1 MGKYVLLI
9 VMSVVGVWGLS
20 MVQLQSSQ
28 NSAETEADY
37 QKQMLARQVARS
49 GLNVIR
55 AQASNSGEQCPSDIV
70 QAVSQL
76 QGEHQSDDYD
86 HGEYTAWLEES
97 TVDLSYRAIATG
109 TFQGETEKVSTLVR
123 VDVSSGGLFYVQSG
137 SSDRLA
143 QHPGS
148 GVSGYTTAPQV
159 KAMAPLEVDLDND
172 GRKEIPYVRKSNG
185 KIEMVDSQTQNQGD
199 AQTLVES
206 NEKSN
211 GKPNENGQAEP
222 ATSKSRLAVGEWDGS
237 DPSVFYANSN
247 NDAIYKISWSPN
259 GGGNKNQNDPEK
271 IAGLTNSRNGA
282 QAVVGIA
289 DVNGDSGEEL
299 VFVDGSQQLRYID
312 EPSEPNSNGG
322 SSFTKIS
329 GGGVGSSAGIGAGE
343 LVDLNGDGTSSI
355 VFVNGSNNIK
365 IVNDAGTNRTIK
377 VDNVDGGNGPGA
389 AKMPPTV
396 TDMDGDGDLEVVYG
410 VNGRDK
416 LQYVDAD
423 PENPESPSVT
433 TISNISLKKGPGLQ
447 SKPNASPC

>member
-1 MGKYVLLI
+1 
-9 VMSVVGVWGLS
+9 
-20 MVQLQSSQ
+20 MVQLEASQ
-28 NSAETEADY
+28 NSAETEADH
-37 QKQMLARQVARS
+37 QKQVLARQVARS
-49 GLNVIR
+49 GLNVVR
-55 AQASNSGEQCPSDIV
+55 ARASNSGEQCPADIV

-76 QGEHQSDDYD
+76 QGQHQNDEYD

-143 QHPGS
+143 QYPES
-148 GVSGYTTAPQV
+148 GVNGYTTAPQV
-159 KAMAPLEVDLDND
+159 KAMGPLEVDLDSD

-199 AQTLVES
+199 AKTLVEA
-206 NEKSN
+206 
-211 GKPNENGQAEP
+211 NENGQAEP
-222 ATSKSRLAVGEWDGS
+222 ATSKSRLAVGEWGGS

-247 NDAIYKISWSPN
+247 NDAIYEISWSPN

-289 DVNGDSGEEL
+289 DVNEDPGDEL
-299 VFVDGSQQLRYID
+299 VFADGSQQLRYID
-312 EPSEPNSNGG
+312 EPGEPDSNGG

-343 LVDLNGDGTSSI
+343 LVDLNGDGTSSV

-377 VDNVDGGNGPGA
+377 VDNIDGGNGPGA

-396 TDMDGDGDLEVVYG
+396 TDMDGDGDPEVVYG
-410 VNGRDK
+410 VNGQDK